1 MLDSGIEGFSAEDIV
16 TEDHFG
22 NGRLRL
28 SESNVYEHLK
38 GILPDASDKQIVK
51 LIG

>member
-1 MLDSGIEGFSAEDIV
+1 MFHFLKAGTG
-16 TEDHFG
+16 HFG